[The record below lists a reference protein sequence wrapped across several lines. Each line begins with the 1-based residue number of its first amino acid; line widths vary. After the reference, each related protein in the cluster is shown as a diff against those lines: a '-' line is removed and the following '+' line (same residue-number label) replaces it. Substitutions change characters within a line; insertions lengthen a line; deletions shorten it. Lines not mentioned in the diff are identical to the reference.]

1 MRNGARL
8 LALRL
13 IVCVSSIYIVSCPNP
28 GLPFIHLRTR
38 LPSVS
43 QNSISSRHYIGLQ
56 FTKLGLHRLTAC
68 PLYVKRLPFLLA
80 GVGKNRP
87 VLTCYCFLSHII
99 LITTTLIVQSK
110 LLWRNTLSY
119 SCRFVPLMW

>member
-8 LALRL
+8 PTLRL

-28 GLPFIHLRTR
+28 GLSFYHLRTR

-56 FTKLGLHRLTAC
+56 LTKLGLHKLTAC
-68 PLYVKRLPFLLA
+68 PLYVKTPAIFAGRRWEEPSGLNLL
-80 GVGKNRP
+80 
-87 VLTCYCFLSHII
+87 CYS
-99 LITTTLIVQSK
+99 Q
-110 LLWRNTLSY
+110 
-119 SCRFVPLMW
+119 